1 MRLLDSSG
9 LLVVAAGT
17 TQATATLLINGL
29 NGIKT
34 AAAGSGV
41 ILTPNN
47 LTSDCQVVFNGGAN
61 PGAVWQALCGGD
73 LEDADSAHLAGHQH
87 AEHRGVHSRTSQAT
101 SRCRM
106 QGCTPATIAAVRA
119 RELSGAKRQRR

>member
-17 TQATATLLINGL
+17 TQATATLLINGM

-47 LTSDCQVVFNGGAN
+47 LTSDCQIVFNGGAN
-61 PGAVWQALCGGD
+61 PVIVYPPLGSQINSLTTNAGITLATNTAIAFWWLTNTQIIGVL
-73 LEDADSAHLAGHQH
+73 SA
-87 AEHRGVHSRTSQAT
+87 
-101 SRCRM
+101 
-106 QGCTPATIAAVRA
+106 
-119 RELSGAKRQRR
+119 

>member
-9 LLVVAAGT
+9 LNVTAAGT
-17 TQATATLLINGL
+17 TQATATLLINGM

-47 LTSDCQVVFNGGAN
+47 LTSDCQIVFNGGAN
-61 PGAVWQALCGGD
+61 PVLVYPPVGSKINSLSTNGGMTLATNTACVFWWLSD
-73 LEDADSAHLAGHQH
+73 TQIIGVLSA
-87 AEHRGVHSRTSQAT
+87 
-101 SRCRM
+101 
-106 QGCTPATIAAVRA
+106 
-119 RELSGAKRQRR
+119 

>member
-9 LLVVAAGT
+9 LNVTAAGT

-61 PGAVWQALCGGD
+61 AVVVYPPVGSQINSLTANTGMTLAPNTACAFWWLTNTQIVGVL
-73 LEDADSAHLAGHQH
+73 SA
-87 AEHRGVHSRTSQAT
+87 
-101 SRCRM
+101 
-106 QGCTPATIAAVRA
+106 
-119 RELSGAKRQRR
+119 

>member
-9 LLVVAAGT
+9 LLITAAGT

-29 NGIKT
+29 NGIRT
-34 AAAGSGV
+34 AVAGSGV

-61 PGAVWQALCGGD
+61 AVNVYPPVGSQINSL
-73 LEDADSAHLAGHQH
+73 SANTPMVLAPNTACEFMWLTNTQIIGL
-87 AEHRGVHSRTSQAT
+87 
-101 SRCRM
+101 
-106 QGCTPATIAAVRA
+106 
-119 RELSGAKRQRR
+119 LSA

>member
-9 LLVVAAGT
+9 LLVTAAGT

-34 AAAGSGV
+34 AAANSGV

-61 PGAVWQALCGGD
+61 SLTVYPPVGSQINSLTANTGMSLAPNTGCIFWWLTGTQIIGVL
-73 LEDADSAHLAGHQH
+73 SA
-87 AEHRGVHSRTSQAT
+87 
-101 SRCRM
+101 
-106 QGCTPATIAAVRA
+106 
-119 RELSGAKRQRR
+119 